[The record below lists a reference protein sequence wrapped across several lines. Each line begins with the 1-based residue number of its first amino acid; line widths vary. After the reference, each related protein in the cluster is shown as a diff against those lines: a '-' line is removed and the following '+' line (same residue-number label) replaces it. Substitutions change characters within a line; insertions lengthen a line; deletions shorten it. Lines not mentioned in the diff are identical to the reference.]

1 MMDIRPYN
9 RSRRKTGMHMLTR
22 IKEVLQDNDR
32 PLSSAEIKNLAG
44 IDATSHYVSNMMRQ
58 MDGYEYHDKKWH
70 RE

>member
-1 MMDIRPYN
+1 MEIRPYN
-9 RSRRKTGMHMLTR
+9 RSRRKSGQHMPER
-22 IKEVLQDNDR
+22 IKEVLEDYPT
-32 PLSSAEIKNLAG
+32 PLSSKQIRNLAG